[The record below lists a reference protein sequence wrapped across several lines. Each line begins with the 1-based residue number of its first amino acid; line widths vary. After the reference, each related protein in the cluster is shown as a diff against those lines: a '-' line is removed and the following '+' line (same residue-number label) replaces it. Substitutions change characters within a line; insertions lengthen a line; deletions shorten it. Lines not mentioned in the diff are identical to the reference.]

1 MPAIDSVRTI
11 ALIVIMVYHFRTE
24 WIPGAYFSID
34 LFFVLSGFLITSLLL
49 KEHDTNNS
57 VSLTGFWGRRIR
69 RLLPAAA
76 TVIIAVAIWSRI
88 IGDPIVSQQV
98 RSDGIAAIFY
108 SLNIK
113 YVISGA
119 SYFESFLSPSPF
131 RHMWT
136 LSLEEQWYLIWPLA
150 AWWLLKRGGVDAAK
164 RAVPVLMAL
173 AVAAAVWMAIVV
185 EGTSD
190 PSRAYYG
197 SDTRSQALLIGAAS
211 AIWAHGRH
219 LDRGRNRRRL
229 DVLGVV
235 SALICTAMIVFATEK
250 DLVWYRGGFFVFSFC
265 GAIVIVNVAQR
276 TPGIL
281 HRVLDHRPLRW
292 LGRMSYGI
300 YLWHWPVDV
309 AFKRFEIRDEL
320 PISGPG
326 LFLVQSLVALAL
338 AIASFK
344 LIETPFRL
352 GNFRIARPATLA
364 FGSMALTL
372 ILLLGL
378 TKPQRAVDLDLA
390 ESSSSAPMDGL
401 SLPALDRE
409 PEEVTP
415 GPRTISGDARI
426 LFVGDSSAWVM
437 AGAIRPVGFDLLD
450 GSLPGC
456 GVDPAPIWVNG
467 RVLERQGNCDQW
479 HTRWTLGAALDP
491 DVIVVSQGFHS
502 TFDQQVDGRRVVVG
516 SEEWKERY
524 RAKLQSG
531 IDALKGGGVR
541 IVLLTYPCSIWRG
554 TQTDGEEGDPIRV
567 GLVNNVINEVAA
579 DNPGWVATIDW
590 GNFMCPD
597 GKFLEQLG
605 GVEMRPDGTHL
616 STASAPIAFRWLMPL
631 VMSAAQRPVL

>member
-11 ALIVIMVYHFRTE
+11 ALVVIMVYHFRTE

-49 KEHDTNNS
+49 KEHVANGS
-57 VSLTGFWGRRIR
+57 VSLTGFWGRRVR

-76 TVIIAVAIWSRI
+76 TVIVAVAIWSRVV
-88 IGDPIVSQQV
+88 GDPIVSRQV

-113 YVISGA
+113 YVLSGA

-136 LSLEEQWYLIWPLA
+136 LSLEEQWYLVWPLC
-150 AWWLLKRGGVDAAK
+150 AWWVLKRGGVKAAK
-164 RAVPVLMAL
+164 RAVPVLMGL
-173 AVAAAVWMAIVV
+173 AAAAAIWMAIVV
-185 EGTSD
+185 QGSVD

-211 AIWAHGRH
+211 AIWAHGRQ
-219 LDRGRNRRRL
+219 LDGGRNRRRL
-229 DVLGVV
+229 DVLGVL
-235 SALICTAMIVFATEK
+235 SAAVCTAMIALATEK
-250 DLVWYRGGFFVFSFC
+250 DLVWYRGGFFVFSIC
-265 GAIVIVNVAQR
+265 GAVVVVNVAQR

-281 HRVLDHRPLRW
+281 HRVLDHRPMRW

-309 AFKRFEIRDEL
+309 AFKRLEIRDQL
-320 PISGPG
+320 PISGVA
-326 LFLVQSLVALAL
+326 LFFVQSLVALAL
-338 AIASFK
+338 AFASFK
-344 LIETPFRL
+344 LVETPFRH
-352 GNFRIARPATLA
+352 GNFRIARPVALA
-364 FGSMALTL
+364 VGSMALTL
-372 ILLLGL
+372 ILLVGL
-378 TKPQRAVDLDLA
+378 TRPLPEVDLQLA
-390 ESSSSAPMDGL
+390 DASSSTPMEGL
-401 SLPALDRE
+401 SLPGMDRS
-409 PEEVTP
+409 PEEATP

-426 LFVGDSSAWVM
+426 LFVGDSTAWVM
-437 AGAIRPVGFDLLD
+437 ARSIRLMGFKLLD

-456 GVDPAPIWVNG
+456 GVDPAPILVEG
-467 RVLERQGNCDQW
+467 KVFEREGDCEQW
-479 HTRWTLGAALDP
+479 HDRWTLGAALDP